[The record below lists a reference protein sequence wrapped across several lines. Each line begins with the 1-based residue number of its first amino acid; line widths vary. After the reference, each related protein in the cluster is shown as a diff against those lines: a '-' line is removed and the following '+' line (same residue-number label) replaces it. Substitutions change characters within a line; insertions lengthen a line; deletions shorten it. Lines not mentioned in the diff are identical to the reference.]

1 MGKFAVGNVGRPK
14 GAVQKVPKR
23 GDLVKLIEYILSD
36 LYINKDELTIN
47 DKLRFLQIY
56 KGMFDDTLQN
66 DAAPQTI
73 TINMEDW
80 K

>member
-56 KGMFDDTLQN
+56 KGMFENEVT
-66 DAAPQTI
+66 DATPQTI
-73 TINMEDW
+73 TINMDDW